1 MNIGGIKTA
10 LLGAICLVIG
20 WGAATLLHECG
31 HMAVAQSLGL
41 PVTFGTFTLTTGS
54 VFVSGD
60 LTDAQ
65 AALIAVAGSLVLII
79 TGVLMVRCSGNP
91 AMRMVGVV
99 FLCRAW
105 IDALPICDLD
115 GGLIAGSAG
124 YGMAILIPI
133 VEVIICGSVIIDV
146 ISQECS

>member
-1 MNIGGIKTA
+1 
-10 LLGAICLVIG
+10 VVG
-20 WGAATLLHECG
+20 WGASTILHECG

-41 PVTFGTFTLTTGS
+41 PVTFGTFTLTPGS

-79 TGVLMVRCSGNP
+79 AGVLLVRGSGNP
-91 AMRMVGVV
+91 AVRMVGVV

-105 IDALPICDLD
+105 IDALPICELEARDM
-115 GGLIAGSAG
+115 GWQ
-124 YGMAILIPI
+124 Y
-133 VEVIICGSVIIDV
+133 
-146 ISQECS
+146 